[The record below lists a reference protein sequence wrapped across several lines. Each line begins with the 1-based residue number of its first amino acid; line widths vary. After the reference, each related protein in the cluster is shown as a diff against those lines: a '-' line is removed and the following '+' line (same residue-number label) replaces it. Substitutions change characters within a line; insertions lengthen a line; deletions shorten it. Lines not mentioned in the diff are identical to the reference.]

1 MDGYGKLE
9 RMKSQGKVWEFENKR
24 LWQTA
29 LENSFILF
37 KRGKNVHSHEIVE
50 AHLPP
55 HWGLPW

>member
-29 LENSFILF
+29 LENSCILF
-37 KRGKNVHSHEIVE
+37 KRGKNIHSHEIVE